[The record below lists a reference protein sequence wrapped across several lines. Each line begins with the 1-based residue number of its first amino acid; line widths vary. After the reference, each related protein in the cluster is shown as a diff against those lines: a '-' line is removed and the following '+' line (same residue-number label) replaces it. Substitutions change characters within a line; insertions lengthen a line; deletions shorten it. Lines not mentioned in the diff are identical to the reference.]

1 MKARGRARMRKVRV
15 VLYGVGAVGSLI
27 AKFLLEKEGLEI
39 VGAVYIAKGK
49 VGKDLGV
56 FFRF

>member
-27 AKFLLEKEGLEI
+27 AKFLLEKEGIEI
-39 VGAVYIAKGK
+39 VGGS
-49 VGKDLGV
+49 
-56 FFRF
+56 